1 MDMSRESGEEEAA
14 TRGMDSPMDY
24 QQYVYGRPDFEVH
37 KRGRGHRPGRF
48 GRMTRLIGA
57 VAVAL
62 AALLWLAGVQSAA
75 EFIAAP
81 VASPDV
87 PAMPAVVAEPIR
99 SAAN

>member
-1 MDMSRESGEEEAA
+1 MEMSRESGEEEAA
-14 TRGMDSPMDY
+14 TKRMESAMDY
-24 QQYVYGRPDFEVH
+24 QQYVYGRPDFEAH
-37 KRGRGHRPGRF
+37 KRRGGHRPGRF

-62 AALLWLAGVQSAA
+62 AALLWLAGVQTAA

-87 PAMPAVVAEPIR
+87 PAMSAPAAEPIR